1 VRELPELFDVRVQA
15 RSLAYLFIAGAALG
29 LLTLVFP
36 HPDEVS
42 DVALIVLAGIALVIA
57 CGMWVW
63 ADRARAWQLHAA
75 LAAGTIIL
83 SLANYFVEA
92 TVIYPLLYTWTT
104 LFAFYFF
111 RVAIALAHLALVAMS
126 YGVVLILVDPSSA
139 VVRWL
144 LAVGTP
150 LIVGLLISRLL
161 GQLRLGV
168 RDAERRTRAL
178 QESEART
185 RLVLDGAPDA
195 FVSLDRD
202 GVIKAWNSAAERL
215 FGWSASEAIGMP
227 FRSLVT
233 PEEFRDR
240 HDERRRAL
248 IEVPQV
254 VATQRYE
261 TEFVRRDGT
270 RFPGETTV
278 SKIEIKG
285 EPFISGFIRDVSERE
300 RRQQERETLLR
311 EQAARAEAER
321 VAELVSGMQLLVDA
335 ALAHRTL
342 DDILEDLIMRVRGV
356 LQADAATILLA
367 DEDEQLSLAAS
378 SVPDTSAGEQDEE
391 SDPTPLA
398 EGFAGRVGRA
408 REAMLAHNP
417 APADL
422 PDPAL
427 AGLEVESLIGV
438 PLLAD
443 NAVIGVLVAASVA
456 PRRFSPEDLAV
467 LRLAAD
473 RVALAIEHAR
483 VYEREH
489 RIAVT
494 LQHSLLPQELP
505 EVPGLLVAARYL
517 PAATEADVGGD
528 WYDVIPTPTGGL
540 GLVMGDVAGK
550 GLAAASMV
558 SRLRSALR
566 AYALE
571 GHEPARVI
579 EQLNRLVWAEGRD
592 SQMATLLYMVVE
604 PGERRIDWVNA
615 GHPAPLL
622 VNGDGTPRY
631 LEGTPSVPLGVI
643 PFPSYET
650 ATSTMEP
657 GSSLVLFTDGLIERP
672 GELIDKGMA
681 ELAARVIEAP
691 DDPEAVCDHLLAT
704 LVPSSGATDDVAILM
719 LRNLPIAD
727 RFHVEFKAEPEA
739 LSQMRALLR
748 RWLGHAGAGASA
760 IAEIITACGEAATN
774 AIEHSGVAVDARF
787 ELSGRIAGGQVE
799 LSVRDEGSWR
809 LPREGDQGRGL
820 SLMRALMDTVEVAR
834 SSEGTTVRMRRR
846 LDSDGGSE

>member
-1 VRELPELFDVRVQA
+1 VRVQA

-36 HPDEVS
+36 HADDVE
-42 DVALIVLAGIALVIA
+42 DVALIVLAGVAALVA
-57 CGMWVW
+57 VALWAW
-63 ADRARAWQLHAA
+63 ADRVRPWQLHAA
-75 LAAGTIIL
+75 LATGTIIL
-83 SLANYFVEA
+83 SFANYYVDT
-92 TVIYPLLYTWTT
+92 TVIYPLMYTWTA

-111 RVAIALAHLALVAMS
+111 RVEVALAHIALIAVS
-126 YGVVLILVDPSSA
+126 YALVLILVDPPSA

-150 LIVGLLISRLL
+150 LIAGLLISRLL

-168 RDAERRTRAL
+168 HDAERRTRAL

-215 FGWSASEAIGMP
+215 FGWSASEAIGVP

-233 PEEFRDR
+233 PEEFRER
-240 HDERRRAL
+240 HDQRRMAL

-254 VATQRYE
+254 VAMQSFE
-261 TEFVRRDGT
+261 TEFIRRDGA
-270 RFPGETTV
+270 RFPAEATV

-335 ALAHRTL
+335 ALQNPTL
-342 DDILEDLIMRVRGV
+342 DAILEDLMTRVRGV

-367 DEDEQLSLAAS
+367 DEDERLSVAAS
-378 SVPDTSAGEQDEE
+378 SVPGASEDGAEE
-391 SDPTPLA
+391 EPEPVALG
-398 EGFAGRVGRA
+398 EGFAGRVAQA
-408 REAMLAHNP
+408 REAMLAGDP
-417 APADL
+417 KPEDL

-427 AGLEVESLIGV
+427 ARLDVDSLIGV
-438 PLLAD
+438 PLLAE
-443 NAVIGVLVAASVA
+443 NKVTGVLVAASIA

-473 RVALAIEHAR
+473 RVALAIQHAR
-483 VYEREH
+483 LYEREH

-494 LQHSLLPQELP
+494 LQRSMLLAQDDIPQA
-505 EVPGLLVAARYL
+505 PGLLVAARYE

-592 SQMATLLYMVVE
+592 SQMATLIYMVVE
-604 PGERRIDWVNA
+604 PGESRIDWVNA

-622 VNGDGTPRY
+622 VNGNGSPHY
-631 LEGTPSVPLGVI
+631 LEGATSVPLGVL

-650 ATSTMEP
+650 ITATMEP

-672 GELIDKGMA
+672 GEVIDEGMA
-681 ELAARVIEAP
+681 KLAARVQEAP
-691 DDPEAVCDHLLAT
+691 DDPEALCDHLLRT
-704 LVPSSGATDDVAILM
+704 LVPSGGATDDVAILM
-719 LRNLPIAD
+719 LRNLPVTD
-727 RFHVEFKAEPEA
+727 RFRAEFEAEPEA
-739 LSQMRALLR
+739 LSQMRSLLR
-748 RWLGHAGAGASA
+748 RWLGHAGADRRTIS
-760 IAEIITACGEAATN
+760 EVTTAAGEAATN
-774 AIEHSGVAVDARF
+774 AIEHSGVAANF
-787 ELSGRIAGGQVE
+787 EVSGRIAAGRIE
-799 LSVRDEGSWR
+799 LVISDQGRWR
-809 LPREGDQGRGL
+809 QPREGDQGRGL
-820 SLMRALMDTVEVAR
+820 SLMRALMDTVEVTP
-834 SSEGTTVRMRRR
+834 SPEGTTVRLRRR
-846 LDSDGGSE
+846 LDSDGGTG

>member
-1 VRELPELFDVRVQA
+1 MRVQA

-36 HPDEVS
+36 HADDVE
-42 DVALIVLAGIALVIA
+42 DVALIVLAGAAAVIA
-57 CGMWVW
+57 VAMWAL
-63 ADRARAWQLHAA
+63 ADRVRQWQLHAA
-75 LAAGTIIL
+75 LASGTIIL
-83 SLANYFVEA
+83 SLANYYVDT
-92 TVIYPLLYTWTT
+92 TVIYPLMYTWTA

-111 RVAIALAHLALVAMS
+111 RVEVALAHIALIAVS
-126 YGVVLILVDPSSA
+126 YALVLILVDPPSA

-150 LIVGLLISRLL
+150 LIAGLLISRLL

-168 RDAERRTRAL
+168 HDAERRTRAL

-215 FGWSASEAIGMP
+215 FGWSASEAIGVP

-233 PEEFRDR
+233 PEEFRER
-240 HDERRRAL
+240 HDQRRIAL
-248 IEVPQV
+248 IDVPQV
-254 VATQRYE
+254 VAMQRFE

-270 RFPGETTV
+270 RFPAEATV

-285 EPFISGFIRDVSERE
+285 EPFISGFLRDVSERE

-335 ALAHRTL
+335 ALQNPTL
-342 DDILEDLIMRVRGV
+342 DKILEDLMTRVRGV

-367 DEDEQLSLAAS
+367 DEDERLSVAAS
-378 SVPDTSAGEQDEE
+378 SVPGAPEDGAQEE
-391 SDPTPLA
+391 PEPIALG
-398 EGFAGRVGRA
+398 EGFAGRVAQA
-408 REAMLAHNP
+408 REAMLAADP
-417 APADL
+417 KPEDL

-427 AGLEVESLIGV
+427 ARLDVDSLIGV
-438 PLLAD
+438 PLLAE
-443 NAVIGVLVAASVA
+443 NKVTGVLVAASIA

-473 RVALAIEHAR
+473 RVALAIQHAR
-483 VYEREH
+483 LYEREH

-494 LQHSLLPQELP
+494 LQRSMLLDEDDIPQA
-505 EVPGLLVAARYL
+505 PGLVVAARYE

-579 EQLNRLVWAEGRD
+579 EQLNRLVWTEGRD
-592 SQMATLLYMVVE
+592 SQMATLIYMVVE
-604 PGERRIDWVNA
+604 PGESRIDWVNA

-622 VNGDGTPRY
+622 VNGNGSPHY
-631 LEGTPSVPLGVI
+631 LEGATSVPLGVL

-650 ATSTMEP
+650 VTSTMEP

-672 GELIDKGMA
+672 GELIDEGMA
-681 ELAARVIEAP
+681 KLAARVQEAP
-691 DDPEAVCDHLLAT
+691 DDPEALCDHLLRT
-704 LVPSSGATDDVAILM
+704 LVPSGGATDDVAILM
-719 LRNLPIAD
+719 LRNLPVTD
-727 RFHVEFKAEPEA
+727 RFRAEFEAEPEA
-739 LSQMRALLR
+739 LSQMRSLLR
-748 RWLGHAGAGASA
+748 RWLGHAGADRRTIS
-760 IAEIITACGEAATN
+760 EVTTAAGEAATN
-774 AIEHSGVAVDARF
+774 AIEHSGVAGDF
-787 ELSGRIAGGQVE
+787 EVSGRIAAGRIE
-799 LSVRDEGSWR
+799 LVIRDRGHWR
-809 LPREGDQGRGL
+809 QPREGDQGRGL
-820 SLMRALMDTVEVAR
+820 SLMRALMDTVELTP
-834 SSEGTTVRMRRR
+834 SPEGTTVRLRRR
-846 LDSDGGSE
+846 LDSDGGT

>member
-1 VRELPELFDVRVQA
+1 VRVQA

-36 HPDEVS
+36 HGENVD
-42 DVALIVLAGIALVIA
+42 DLALVVLAGVATLIAVA
-57 CGMWVW
+57 MWLW
-63 ADRARAWQLHAA
+63 ADRVRPWQLHAA
-75 LAAGTIIL
+75 LASGTIIL

-92 TVIYPLLYTWTT
+92 TVIYPLMYTWTA

-111 RVAIALAHLALVAMS
+111 RVEVALAHIALIAVS
-126 YGVVLILVDPSSA
+126 YAVVLIVVDPPSA

-150 LIVGLLISRLL
+150 LIAGLLISRLL
-161 GQLRLGV
+161 GQLRFGV
-168 RDAERRTRAL
+168 HDAERRTRAL

-215 FGWSASEAIGMP
+215 FGWSASEAIGVP

-233 PEEFRDR
+233 PEEFRER
-240 HDERRRAL
+240 HDQRRMAL
-248 IEVPQV
+248 IDTPEV
-254 VATQRYE
+254 VATQRYDA
-261 TEFVRRDGT
+261 EFLRRDGT
-270 RFPGETTV
+270 RFPADATV

-285 EPFISGFIRDVSERE
+285 EPFVSGFIRDVSERE

-335 ALAHRTL
+335 ALEHTRL
-342 DDILEDLIMRVRGV
+342 DKMLEDLIMRVRGV

-367 DEDEQLSLAAS
+367 DEEERLSVAAS
-378 SVPDTSAGEQDEE
+378 SVPDVTEGEEDERQE
-391 SDPTPLA
+391 PIELG
-398 EGFAGRVGRA
+398 EGFAGRVARA
-408 REAMLAHNP
+408 REAMLAHDP

-427 AGLEVESLIGV
+427 RRIEVDSLIGV
-438 PLLAD
+438 PLLAE
-443 NAVIGVLVAASVA
+443 NRVTGVLVAASVA

-473 RVALAIEHAR
+473 RVALAIQHAR
-483 VYEREH
+483 IYEREH
-489 RIAVT
+489 KIAVT
-494 LQHSLLPQELP
+494 LQRSMLLPP
-505 EVPGLLVAARYL
+505 EDIPQPPGLRVAARYE

-550 GLAAASMV
+550 GLTAATMV
-558 SRLRSALR
+558 SRLRAALR

-579 EQLNRLVWAEGRD
+579 EQLNRLVWNEGRD
-592 SQMATLLYMVVE
+592 SQMATLIYMVVE
-604 PGERRIDWVNA
+604 PGESRVDWVNA

-622 VNGDGTPRY
+622 VNGTDSPHY
-631 LEGTPSVPLGVI
+631 LEGATSVPLGVL

-650 ATSTMEP
+650 VTSSMEP

-672 GELIDKGMA
+672 GELIDDGMA
-681 ELAARVIEAP
+681 KLAARVSEAP
-691 DDPEAVCDHLLAT
+691 DDPEALCNYLLNT
-704 LVPSSGATDDVAILM
+704 LVPRGGATDDVAILT
-719 LRNLPIAD
+719 LRNLPYSD
-727 RFHVEFKAEPEA
+727 RFRANFKAEPEA
-739 LSQMRALLR
+739 LSQMRSLLR
-748 RWLGHAGAGASA
+748 RWLRHGGASERT
-760 IAEIITACGEAATN
+760 IAEVATACGEAATN
-774 AIEHSGVAVDARF
+774 AIEHSGAAHDF
-787 ELSGRIAGGQVE
+787 ELSGRLVNGEIE
-799 LSVRDEGSWR
+799 LIVRDHGRWR
-809 LPREGDQGRGL
+809 QPREGDHGRGL
-820 SLMRALMDTVEVAR
+820 SLMRALMDTVELTP
-834 SSEGTTVRMRRR
+834 SPEGTTVRLRRR

>member
-1 VRELPELFDVRVQA
+1 MRVQA

-36 HPDEVS
+36 HAADVE
-42 DVALIVLAGIALVIA
+42 DVALIVLAGVAALIAA
-57 CGMWVW
+57 AMWVG
-63 ADRARAWQLHAA
+63 ADHMRSWQLHAA
-75 LAAGTIIL
+75 LATGTIIL
-83 SLANYFVEA
+83 TLANYYVES
-92 TVIYPLLYTWTT
+92 TVIYPLMYTWTG

-111 RVAIALAHLALVAMS
+111 RVEIALAHIALIAVS
-126 YGVVLILVDPSSA
+126 YAVVLILVDPPSA

-150 LIVGLLISRLL
+150 VIAGLLISRLL

-168 RDAERRTRAL
+168 HDAERRTRAL

-215 FGWSASEAIGMP
+215 FGWSASEAIGVP

-233 PEEFRDR
+233 PEEFRER
-240 HDERRRAL
+240 HDQRRTAL
-248 IEVPQV
+248 IDVPQV
-254 VATQRYE
+254 VAMQRYE

-270 RFPGETTV
+270 RFPAEATV

-300 RRQQERETLLR
+300 RRQRERETLLR

-335 ALAHRTL
+335 ALQNPTL
-342 DDILEDLIMRVRGV
+342 DKILDDLMTRVRGV

-367 DEDEQLSLAAS
+367 DEDGRLSVAAS
-378 SVPDTSAGEQDEE
+378 SVPGASEDEE
-391 SDPTPLA
+391 QERPEPIVLG
-398 EGFAGRVGRA
+398 EGFAGRVA
-408 REAMLAHNP
+408 QAQEAMLAGDP
-417 APADL
+417 AEADL

-427 AGLEVESLIGV
+427 ARLEVDSLIGV
-438 PLLAD
+438 PLLAE
-443 NAVIGVLVAASVA
+443 NKVTGVLVAASVA
-456 PRRFSPEDLAV
+456 PRRFSSEDLAV

-473 RVALAIEHAR
+473 RVALAIQHAR
-483 VYEREH
+483 LYEREH

-494 LQHSLLPQELP
+494 LQRSMLLAEDDIPQA
-505 EVPGLLVAARYL
+505 PGLLVAARYE

-579 EQLNRLVWAEGRD
+579 EQLNRLVWTEGRD

-604 PGERRIDWVNA
+604 PGESRVDWVNA

-622 VNGDGTPRY
+622 VNGNASPYY
-631 LEGTPSVPLGVI
+631 LEGTTSVPLGVL

-650 ATSTMEP
+650 VSSTMEP

-681 ELAARVIEAP
+681 ELAARVQEAP
-691 DDPEAVCDHLLAT
+691 DDPEAVCDHLLRT
-704 LVPSSGATDDVAILM
+704 LVPSGGATDDVAILM
-719 LRNLPIAD
+719 LRNLPVTD
-727 RFHVEFKAEPEA
+727 SFRVEFEAEPEA
-739 LSQMRALLR
+739 LSQMRSLLR
-748 RWLGHAGAGASA
+748 RWLRHAGADGRTIS
-760 IAEIITACGEAATN
+760 EVTTAAGEAATN
-774 AIEHSGVAVDARF
+774 AIEHSGVAGNF
-787 ELSGRIAGGQVE
+787 EVGGRVAAGRVE
-799 LSVRDEGSWR
+799 LTIRDRGRWR
-809 LPREGDQGRGL
+809 QPREGDQGRGL
-820 SLMRALMDTVEVAR
+820 SLMRALMDTVELTP
-834 SSEGTTVRMRRR
+834 SPEGTTVRLRRT
-846 LDSDGGSE
+846 LDSDGGT

>member
-1 VRELPELFDVRVQA
+1 VRVQA

-36 HPDEVS
+36 HGE
-42 DVALIVLAGIALVIA
+42 DVDDSALFVLAGVATLIAVV
-57 CGMWVW
+57 MWAW
-63 ADRARAWQLHAA
+63 ADRVRPWQLHAA
-75 LAAGTIIL
+75 LATGTIIL
-83 SLANYFVEA
+83 SLANYFVE
-92 TVIYPLLYTWTT
+92 TSVIYPLMYTWTA

-111 RVAIALAHLALVAMS
+111 RVEVALAHIALIAVS
-126 YGVVLILVDPSSA
+126 YALVLILVDPPSA

-150 LIVGLLISRLL
+150 LIAGLLISRLL
-161 GQLRLGV
+161 GQLRFGV
-168 RDAERRTRAL
+168 HDAERRTRAL

-215 FGWSASEAIGMP
+215 FGWSASEAIGVP

-233 PEEFRDR
+233 PEEFRER
-240 HDERRRAL
+240 HDQRRMAL
-248 IEVPQV
+248 IDTPQV
-254 VATQRYE
+254 VATQRYDA
-261 TEFVRRDGT
+261 EFVRRDGT
-270 RFPGETTV
+270 RFPADATV

-367 DEDEQLSLAAS
+367 DEDERLSVAAS
-378 SVPDTSAGEQDEE
+378 SVPGAAEGEEDDQQE
-391 SDPTPLA
+391 PIALG
-398 EGFAGRVGRA
+398 EGFAGRVARA
-408 REAMLAHNP
+408 REAMLAHDP

-427 AGLEVESLIGV
+427 GRIEVDSLIGV
-438 PLLAD
+438 PLLAE
-443 NAVIGVLVAASVA
+443 NRVTGVLVAASVA

-473 RVALAIEHAR
+473 RVALAIQHAR

-494 LQHSLLPQELP
+494 LQRSMLLPEEDIPQP
-505 EVPGLLVAARYL
+505 PGLRVAARYE

-550 GLAAASMV
+550 GLAAATMV
-558 SRLRSALR
+558 SRLRAALR

-579 EQLNRLVWAEGRD
+579 EQLNRLVWNEGRD

-604 PGERRIDWVNA
+604 PGESRVDWVNA

-622 VNGDGTPRY
+622 VNGNDSPHY
-631 LEGTPSVPLGVI
+631 LQGKTSVPLGVL

-650 ATSTMEP
+650 VTSTMEP

-672 GELIDKGMA
+672 GELIDEGMA
-681 ELAARVIEAP
+681 KLAERVGEAP
-691 DDPEAVCDHLLAT
+691 DDPDALCSYLLRT
-704 LVPSSGATDDVAILM
+704 LVPRGGATDDVAILT
-719 LRNLPIAD
+719 LRNLPYSD
-727 RFHVEFKAEPEA
+727 RFRADFKAEPEA
-739 LSQMRALLR
+739 LSQMRSLLR
-748 RWLGHAGAGASA
+748 RWLRHGGASERT
-760 IAEIITACGEAATN
+760 IAEVATACGEAATN
-774 AIEHSGVAVDARF
+774 AIEHSGAAHDF
-787 ELSGRIAGGQVE
+787 ELSGRLVNGEIE
-799 LSVRDEGSWR
+799 LIVRDHGRWR
-809 LPREGDQGRGL
+809 QPREGDHGRGL
-820 SLMRALMDTVEVAR
+820 SLMRALMDTVELTP
-834 SSEGTTVRMRRR
+834 SPEGTTVRLRRR

>member
-1 VRELPELFDVRVQA
+1 MRVQA

-36 HPDEVS
+36 HGENVD
-42 DVALIVLAGIALVIA
+42 DIALVVLAGVATLIAVA
-57 CGMWVW
+57 MWLW
-63 ADRARAWQLHAA
+63 ADRVRPWQLHAA
-75 LAAGTIIL
+75 LASGTIIL

-92 TVIYPLLYTWTT
+92 TVIYPLMYTWTA

-111 RVAIALAHLALVAMS
+111 RVEVALAHIALIAVS
-126 YGVVLILVDPSSA
+126 YAVVLIVVDPPSA

-150 LIVGLLISRLL
+150 LIAGLLISRLL
-161 GQLRLGV
+161 GQLRFGV
-168 RDAERRTRAL
+168 HDAERRTRAL

-215 FGWSASEAIGMP
+215 FGWSASEAIGVP

-233 PEEFRDR
+233 PEEFRER
-240 HDERRRAL
+240 HDQRRMAL
-248 IEVPQV
+248 IDTPEV
-254 VATQRYE
+254 VATQRYDA
-261 TEFVRRDGT
+261 EFLRRDGT
-270 RFPGETTV
+270 RFPADATV

-285 EPFISGFIRDVSERE
+285 EPFVSGFIRDVSERE

-335 ALAHRTL
+335 ALEHTRL
-342 DDILEDLIMRVRGV
+342 DKMLEDLIMRVRGV

-367 DEDEQLSLAAS
+367 DEDERLSVAAS
-378 SVPDTSAGEQDEE
+378 SVPDATDGEEDERQE
-391 SDPTPLA
+391 PIGLG
-398 EGFAGRVGRA
+398 EGFAGRVARA
-408 REAMLAHNP
+408 REAMLAHDP

-427 AGLEVESLIGV
+427 RRIEVDSLIGV
-438 PLLAD
+438 PLLAE
-443 NAVIGVLVAASVA
+443 NRVTGVLVAASVA

-473 RVALAIEHAR
+473 RVALAIQHAR
-483 VYEREH
+483 IYEREH
-489 RIAVT
+489 KIAVT
-494 LQHSLLPQELP
+494 LQRSMLLPP
-505 EVPGLLVAARYL
+505 EDIPQPPGLRVAARYE

-550 GLAAASMV
+550 GLTAATMV
-558 SRLRSALR
+558 SRLRAALR

-579 EQLNRLVWAEGRD
+579 EQLNRLVWNEGRD
-592 SQMATLLYMVVE
+592 SQMATLIYMVVE
-604 PGERRIDWVNA
+604 PGESRVDWVNA

-622 VNGDGTPRY
+622 VNGTDSPHY
-631 LEGTPSVPLGVI
+631 LEGATSVPLGVL

-650 ATSTMEP
+650 VTSSMEP

-672 GELIDKGMA
+672 GELIDDGMA
-681 ELAARVIEAP
+681 KLAARVSEAP
-691 DDPEAVCDHLLAT
+691 DDPEALCNYLLST
-704 LVPSSGATDDVAILM
+704 LVPRGGATDDVAILT
-719 LRNLPIAD
+719 LRNLPYSD
-727 RFHVEFKAEPEA
+727 RFRANFKAEPEA
-739 LSQMRALLR
+739 LSQMRSLLR
-748 RWLGHAGAGASA
+748 RWLRHGGASERT
-760 IAEIITACGEAATN
+760 IAEVATACGEAATN
-774 AIEHSGVAVDARF
+774 AIEHSGAAHDF
-787 ELSGRIAGGQVE
+787 ELSGRLVNDEIE
-799 LSVRDEGSWR
+799 LIVRDHGRWR
-809 LPREGDQGRGL
+809 QPREGDHGRGL
-820 SLMRALMDTVEVAR
+820 SLMRALMDTVELTP
-834 SSEGTTVRMRRR
+834 SPEGTTVRLRRR
-846 LDSDGGSE
+846 LESDGGSE

>member
-1 VRELPELFDVRVQA
+1 MRVQA

-36 HPDEVS
+36 HGE
-42 DVALIVLAGIALVIA
+42 DVDDIALVVLASVATLIA
-57 CGMWVW
+57 VAMWVW
-63 ADRARAWQLHAA
+63 ADRVRGWQLHAA

-83 SLANYFVEA
+83 SLANYFVDT
-92 TVIYPLLYTWTT
+92 TVIYPLMYTWTA

-111 RVAIALAHLALVAMS
+111 RVEVALAHIALIAVS
-126 YGVVLILVDPSSA
+126 YGVVLILVDPPSA

-150 LIVGLLISRLL
+150 LIAGLLISRLL

-168 RDAERRTRAL
+168 HDAERRTRAV

-215 FGWSASEAIGMP
+215 FGWSASEAIGVP

-233 PEEFRDR
+233 PEEFRER
-240 HDERRRAL
+240 HDQRRMAL
-248 IEVPQV
+248 IDVPQV
-254 VATQRYE
+254 VATQRYD

-270 RFPGETTV
+270 RFPAEATV

-285 EPFISGFIRDVSERE
+285 EPYISGFLRDVSERQ

-335 ALAHRTL
+335 ALRHRKL

-367 DEDEQLSLAAS
+367 DEDERLSVAAS
-378 SVPDTSAGEQDEE
+378 SVPGASEGEE
-391 SDPTPLA
+391 SARPEPIMLG
-398 EGFAGRVGRA
+398 EGFAGRVAQA
-408 REAMLAHNP
+408 REAMLAHDP

-427 AGLEVESLIGV
+427 GRLEVDSLIGV
-438 PLLAD
+438 PLLAE
-443 NAVIGVLVAASVA
+443 NQVTGVLVAASVA
-456 PRRFSPEDLAV
+456 PRRFSSEDLAV

-473 RVALAIEHAR
+473 RVALAIQHAR

-489 RIAVT
+489 RIAET
-494 LQHSLLPQELP
+494 LQRSMLLDEDDIPQA
-505 EVPGLLVAARYL
+505 PGLLVAARYE

-579 EQLNRLVWAEGRD
+579 EQLNRLVWTEGRD

-604 PGERRIDWVNA
+604 PGESRIDWVNA

-622 VNGDGTPRY
+622 VNGKDSPQY
-631 LEGTPSVPLGVI
+631 LEGATSVPLGVL

-650 ATSTMEP
+650 VTSSMEP

-672 GELIDKGMA
+672 GELIDDGMA
-681 ELAARVIEAP
+681 ELAARVQEAP
-691 DDPEAVCDHLLAT
+691 DDPEAVCDHLLRT
-704 LVPSSGATDDVAILM
+704 LVPSGGATDDVAILM
-719 LRNLPIAD
+719 LRNLPVTD
-727 RFHVEFKAEPEA
+727 RFQVEFKAEPEA

-748 RWLGHAGAGASA
+748 RWLRHAEADDRT
-760 IAEIITACGEAATN
+760 IAEVATAAGEAATN
-774 AIEHSGVAVDARF
+774 AIEHSGVAANF
-787 ELSGRIAGGQVE
+787 ELGGRIADGEVT
-799 LSVRDEGSWR
+799 LTIRDQGRWR
-809 LPREGDQGRGL
+809 QPREGDQGRGL
-820 SLMRALMDTVEVAR
+820 SLMRALMDTVELMP
-834 SSEGTTVRMRRR
+834 SPEGTTVRLRRR

>member
-36 HPDEVS
+36 HGE
-42 DVALIVLAGIALVIA
+42 DVDDIALVVLAAVATLIA
-57 CGMWVW
+57 VAMWVW
-63 ADRARAWQLHAA
+63 ADRVRPWQLHAA
-75 LAAGTIIL
+75 LASGTIIL
-83 SLANYFVEA
+83 SLANYFVDT
-92 TVIYPLLYTWTT
+92 TVIYPLMYTWTA

-111 RVAIALAHLALVAMS
+111 RVEVALAHIVLIAIS
-126 YGVVLILVDPSSA
+126 YAVVLILVEPPSA

-150 LIVGLLISRLL
+150 LIAGLLISRLL
-161 GQLRLGV
+161 GRLRRGV
-168 RDAERRTRAL
+168 HDAERRTRAL

-215 FGWSASEAIGMP
+215 FGWSASEAIGVP

-233 PEEFRDR
+233 PEELRER
-240 HDERRRAL
+240 HDQRRMAL
-248 IEVPQV
+248 IDVPQV
-254 VATQRYE
+254 VATQRYD

-270 RFPGETTV
+270 RFPAEATV

-300 RRQQERETLLR
+300 RRQLERETLLR

-335 ALAHRTL
+335 ALENPRL
-342 DDILEDLIMRVRGV
+342 DKILEDLTTRVRGV

-367 DEDEQLSLAAS
+367 DEDERLSVAA
-378 SVPDTSAGEQDEE
+378 TSLPGDPEDEE
-391 SDPTPLA
+391 EQEAREPIALG
-398 EGFAGRVGRA
+398 EGFAGRVAQA
-408 REAMLAHNP
+408 REAMLSGDP

-427 AGLEVESLIGV
+427 ARLEVDSLIGV
-438 PLLAD
+438 PLLAE
-443 NAVIGVLVAASVA
+443 NKVTGVLVAASVA
-456 PRRFSPEDLAV
+456 PRRFSAEDLAV

-473 RVALAIEHAR
+473 RVALAIQHAR
-483 VYEREH
+483 IYEREH
-489 RIAVT
+489 RIAET
-494 LQHSLLPQELP
+494 LQRSMLLRPEDIPQP
-505 EVPGLLVAARYL
+505 PGLRVAARYV

-550 GLAAASMV
+550 GLAAATMV
-558 SRLRSALR
+558 SRLRAALR

-579 EQLNRLVWAEGRD
+579 EQLNRLVWNEGRD
-592 SQMATLLYMVVE
+592 SQMATLIYMVVE
-604 PGERRIDWVNA
+604 PGESRVDWVNA

-622 VNGDGTPRY
+622 VNGKDSPYY
-631 LEGTPSVPLGVI
+631 LEGATSVPLGVL

-650 ATSTMEP
+650 VTSTMEP

-672 GELIDKGMA
+672 GELIDDGMA
-681 ELAARVIEAP
+681 KLAARVSEAP
-691 DDPEAVCDHLLAT
+691 DDPEALCNYLIRT
-704 LVPSSGATDDVAILM
+704 LMPRGGATDDVAILTM
-719 LRNLPIAD
+719 SNLPYSD
-727 RFHVEFKAEPEA
+727 RFQAAFKAEPEA
-739 LSQMRALLR
+739 LSQMRSLLR
-748 RWLGHAGAGASA
+748 RWLRHGGASDRT
-760 IAEIITACGEAATN
+760 IAEVATACGEAATN
-774 AIEHSGVAVDARF
+774 AIEHSGAADDF
-787 ELSGRIAGGQVE
+787 ELSGRLVNGEIE
-799 LSVRDEGSWR
+799 LTVRDNGRWR
-809 LPREGDQGRGL
+809 QPREGDQGRGL
-820 SLMRALMDTVEVAR
+820 SLMRALMDTVELTPSPV
-834 SSEGTTVRMRRR
+834 GTTVRLRRR
-846 LDSDGGSE
+846 LDSDGG